1 MKILFLNYH
10 YDVEGIGRG
19 AAAQVRSIAAAL
31 ERRGHQVD
39 LRFQAAKKGGAA
51 AGEPREAKQI
61 GWLRRYGHVP
71 RHLLRNIP
79 LARGERR
86 IIDETR
92 PDVVMAINSFCKL
105 SALKAAR
112 SRHIPFV
119 LFADA
124 PMEYEYSLFFA
135 EYYRYPI
142 ISRWIE
148 GINVRRADRV
158 ICISEVLKDY
168 LMRFAPPATRLHVVP
183 NGVDHH
189 LFKPRPPDEELQR
202 TLQLNNRIVIGY
214 VGNFLFLPDAQRLAG
229 AIKTVCDRRPEAT
242 FLFVGEGEAGQ
253 ELRRIGEELGVG
265 ERLIFSGA
273 VDHLQVPRY
282 ISLMDIG
289 ICPYRGDYL
298 FYGSALK
305 PLEYMASGLPVVA
318 PALGQIKEL
327 IVNGRNGLLYRWDDY
342 EAWATRLLSLTE
354 NGELR
359 RSLGDM
365 ARKTIEDSWTG
376 DLQAERIEHVLQL
389 AVQEYK

>member
-19 AAAQVRSIAAAL
+19 ASAQVRSIAAAL
-31 ERRGHQVD
+31 ETRGHQVD
-39 LRFQAAKKGGAA
+39 LRFQATKKGGAA
-51 AGEPREAKQI
+51 AGEQREPKII

-71 RHLLRNIP
+71 KHLLLNIP

-86 IIDETR
+86 IIDETC
-92 PDVVMAINSFCKL
+92 PDVVMAISSFCKL
-105 SALKAAR
+105 SALRAAR
-112 SRHIPFV
+112 SRRIPFV
-119 LFADA
+119 LFSEA
-124 PMEYEYSLFFA
+124 PMEYEYSMFFT
-135 EYYRYPI
+135 EYYRYPK

-158 ICISEVLKDY
+158 ICISDVLKGY
-168 LMRFAPPATRLHVVP
+168 LMRYGPRATRLHVVP
-183 NGVDHH
+183 NGVDHD
-189 LFKPRPPDEELQR
+189 LFKPRPPDEELR
-202 TLQLNNRIVIGY
+202 ELLQLRDRIVVGY

-229 AIKTVCDRRPEAT
+229 AIKAVCNSRPEAT
-242 FLFVGEGEAGQ
+242 FLFVGEGEGGR
-253 ELRRIGEELGVG
+253 ELRRAAEELGIG
-265 ERLIFSGA
+265 ERLVFVGA
-273 VDHLQVPRY
+273 VDHAHVPRY
-282 ISLMDIG
+282 ISLMDVG
-289 ICPYRGDYL
+289 ICPYRGDFL

-389 AVQEYK
+389 AAQEYK